1 MNLQLDEPCMQSINE
16 MHRMIANDPVG
27 AWKEG
32 SRRRNACAGLA
43 VAFDLAMRLFC
54 IHVLGVRADVVGL
67 PRRGG
72 RRWAAKGFADGFA
85 FASQRPGIFGPVAAI
100 FGPIEGQARS
110 GQQRGRGCAGER
122 GGGVGCARSWVG
134 VG

>member
-1 MNLQLDEPCMQSINE
+1 
-16 MHRMIANDPVG
+16 MIANDPVG

-32 SRRRNACAGLA
+32 SRKRNASAGLA

-54 IHVLGVRADVVGL
+54 IHVLGVRAEVVGL

-72 RRWAAKGFADGFA
+72 KRWAVKGFADGFA
-85 FASQRPGIFGPVAAI
+85 FASERPGIFGAVAAI

-110 GQQRGRGCAGER
+110 GRQRAGALHRARG
-122 GGGVGCARSWVG
+122 
-134 VG
+134 